1 MTEGKKVKKA
11 LLVIDMQNV
20 CVGKNHATYFKYDNE
35 ILIQTV
41 NEVID
46 ANESNVVV
54 YIKNIMKKNLIN
66 KLASFKAYEGTEEV
80 ELVSNLHVISD
91 YVFIKYEGNA
101 FSNPKL
107 NEFLKAH
114 KIKCVEIV
122 GVDGGGC
129 VALTALGAIKE
140 GYSVMNQLSEQCLI
154 RIKKNILKSFEKQMQ
169 KLFR

>member
-1 MTEGKKVKKA
+1 
-11 LLVIDMQNV
+11 
-20 CVGKNHATYFKYDNE
+20 
-35 ILIQTV
+35 
-41 NEVID
+41 
-46 ANESNVVV
+46 
-54 YIKNIMKKNLIN
+54 MKKNLIN
-66 KLASFKAYEGTEEV
+66 KLAPFKAYEGTEEV

-114 KIKCVEIV
+114 KIECVEIV

-140 GYSVMNQLSEQCLI
+140 GYSVILNESAIGTMFNKNKEKYFKKI
-154 RIKKNILKSFEKQMQ
+154 RAADEKII
-169 KLFR
+169 